1 MLIKNDNEIVFRS
14 FPSNEVS
21 AQHTR
26 NWLQCWL
33 ALAWCVRVCVFFRFR
48 CMKPKN
54 GFYAINVAKHVFHIS
69 HTRLGADRQ
78 FALHITRDACRFI
91 DAYFFLRKMWRSV
104 WLVHFDSAAVLLPLH
119 WTIKPTNTHQKHLHT
134 HTNAHDE
141 ETQSYNKV
149 TGWFTSESLSSNV
162 LNAERNKS
170 IVMRK
175 IRNYKFV
182 SIYTFS

>member
-26 NWLQCWL
+26 NWLQCRL

-91 DAYFFLRKMWRSV
+91 DAYFFCARCDVRFGWCILIRRRSFS
-104 WLVHFDSAAVLLPLH
+104 HS
-119 WTIKPTNTHQKHLHT
+119 I
-134 HTNAHDE
+134 
-141 ETQSYNKV
+141 
-149 TGWFTSESLSSNV
+149 
-162 LNAERNKS
+162 ER
-170 IVMRK
+170 
-175 IRNYKFV
+175 
-182 SIYTFS
+182 